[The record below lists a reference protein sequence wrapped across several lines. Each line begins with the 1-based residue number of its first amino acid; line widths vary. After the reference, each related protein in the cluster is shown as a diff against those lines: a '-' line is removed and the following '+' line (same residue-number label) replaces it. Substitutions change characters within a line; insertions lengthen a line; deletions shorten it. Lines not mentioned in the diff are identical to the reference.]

1 MMVLAGAL
9 WTEAL
14 RYAYAVSAS
23 GWRGLLPALVL
34 AVPVIMLLG
43 WRLRASA
50 QPTTGRRATRRRR
63 IATARRGFDSPVV
76 DGYRRA

>member
-1 MMVLAGAL
+1 MTVLAGAL

-23 GWRGLLPALVL
+23 GWRGLLPALAL
-34 AVPVIMLLG
+34 AVPVILLVV

-50 QPTTGRRATRRRR
+50 RPTNGRRATRRRR
-63 IATARRGFDSPVV
+63 VAPARRGFDSPVV
-76 DGYRRA
+76 GGYRRA